1 MAVTSVWRI
10 KGSLNKLILYVEN
23 EDKTLSGE
31 PIPNTDGIER
41 PNEVLDSVIGYIGRD
56 SATER
61 KQFITAFNCELE
73 TAKEEMLS
81 VKERFGKMG
90 GVIAYHG
97 YQSFAP
103 GEVTPDKA
111 HDIGKQLAD
120 EIWGENDFQVIV
132 ATHLDKENHIHNHFV
147 VNTVSIYTGKKYRR
161 TKKDYQKFREVSDR
175 ICLEHGLSVI
185 HNPQSR
191 GMNYGEWR
199 AQKEGRPT
207 VRGGIRSDIDTAIK
221 GCLNLREFFDAMQQM
236 GYIID
241 TSGKH
246 AKIKPPDYEHF
257 FRFGSLGDGYTLDE
271 IENRVYNNTYREFPE
286 FEKQELESHV
296 LYKYTD
302 IPGSFTIMGYRPL
315 YQTYVYG
322 LKVAKERPSSNKRIH
337 WLLRSEIA
345 KLDRYIFQSEL
356 LCSHNID
363 TAEQLTSFKLSLREQ
378 MSVIEDER
386 RGLKNDLK
394 RAERTGNES
403 DINAIKE
410 KIKNC
415 TDRLKPL
422 RKQVK
427 ACDEIFERSGVPRE
441 KLTELEEIFKRKEM
455 SNNER
460 ISGSSGPN
468 RQNVT
473 QRR

>member
-1 MAVTSVWRI
+1 MAVTSLWHI

-31 PIPNTDGIER
+31 AIPNTEGVETPSD
-41 PNEVLDSVIGYIGRD
+41 VLDSVIGYVGRD
-56 SATER
+56 NATEQR
-61 KQFITAFNCELE
+61 KFITAINCELE
-73 TAKEEMLS
+73 TAKEDMLAT
-81 VKERFGKMG
+81 KECFEKLG
-90 GVIAYHG
+90 GIVAYHG
-97 YQSFAP
+97 YQSFAD
-103 GEVTPDKA
+103 GEVTPQKA
-111 HDIGKQLAD
+111 HDIGVELA
-120 EIWGENDFQVIV
+120 EELWGDKYQVIV

-147 VNTVSIYTGKKYRR
+147 LNTVSMFDGKKYYRSER
-161 TKKDYQKFREVSDR
+161 DYWKMREASDR
-175 ICLEHGLSVI
+175 ICIRYGLSVI
-185 HNPQSR
+185 KNPKAK
-191 GMNYGEWR
+191 GLNYGEWR

-257 FRFGSLGDGYTLDE
+257 FRFASLGDGYTLDE

-363 TAEQLTSFKLSLREQ
+363 TAEQLTSFKLSLTEQ